1 MTIQC
6 NGYPTPPMGERGRAK
21 MMILEELIK
30 EAELDMLLTQ
40 EENRDWS
47 RVEDRDKPKHKF
59 DRSGIVTNHAHNIK
73 ETVHSGVHLQGGTAV

>member
-47 RVEDRDKPKHKF
+47 RVEDRDKPKYKF
-59 DRSGIVTNHAHNIK
+59 GRKGIVANTISKKLYTIEYTYK
-73 ETVHSGVHLQGGTAV
+73 EEQ